1 MKKNI
6 IMVVIIWI
14 AFIGLVL
21 GYSTDTESDKS
32 FMIEI
37 NRVHMAAARMF
48 TNGQSINPDNASL
61 IESIEFVNIKHLT
74 SEDANTFFSGADI
87 KENRFIILPVDGTDY
102 FVRYTM
108 KSVRASNLYLI
119 IIFSVLPI
127 MVLFMLFKIQRDILM
142 PLKQMSVIPEQL
154 AKGNLTNNTLQIKN
168 KIFHKFL
175 WGLDMLRAK
184 LDEQK
189 DINLRLE
196 KDRKTLVASLSH
208 DIKTPLSSIKTYG
221 AAIKDGVYST
231 QDEIQN
237 SVDIILEKTIK
248 IERLTDEL
256 LASSVNAVEE
266 ITVDISGHYLNE
278 LFQVVDKTVRNR
290 INLLKMYYYIEP
302 NKNDCIVSVDI
313 DRFIEV
319 CDNITENAV
328 KYGDLEKL
336 SVYFNDEENYTLI
349 SFENTGNQIPELEL
363 KHVFSGFYRGSNV
376 GRTQGHGLG
385 LYIAKKIMRAMG
397 GDIYVENMEGGVK
410 IVLIVKHLR

>member
-6 IMVVIIWI
+6 IIVIIIWI
-14 AFIGLVL
+14 ASIGLVL
-21 GYSTDTESDKS
+21 RYSTNTEPDKS

-37 NRVHMAAARMF
+37 NRIHMAAAETF
-48 TNGQSINPDNASL
+48 TNGQSINPNDIGL
-61 IESIEFVNIKHLT
+61 IESIELVNEKQLT
-74 SEDANTFFSGADI
+74 SEEANTFFSGADI
-87 KENRFIILPVDGTDY
+87 KENRFIILPVYSTDY
-102 FVRYTM
+102 FVRYTI
-108 KSVRASNLYLI
+108 KPVSSSNLYLVI
-119 IIFSVLPI
+119 TFSVLPI
-127 MVLFMLFKIQRDILM
+127 IILFILFKIQRDILI

-154 AKGNLTNNTLQIKN
+154 SKGNLSNNTLQIDN

-196 KDRKTLVASLSH
+196 KERKTLVASLSH

-221 AAIKDGVYST
+221 TAIKDGVYST
-231 QDEIQN
+231 QEEIQN

-278 LFQVVDKTVRNR
+278 LYQVVDKTVRNR
-290 INLLKMYYYIEP
+290 IDLLKMYYYIEP
-302 NKNDCIVSVDI
+302 YKNDYIVSVDI

-319 CDNITENAV
+319 CDNIIENAV

-363 KHVFSGFYRGSNV
+363 KHVFFGFYRGSNV
-376 GRTQGHGLG
+376 GRTQGYGLG

-397 GDIYVENMEGGVK
+397 GDIYAENMEGGVK
-410 IVLIVKHLR
+410 IVLIVKHLS